1 MATAWRTPAFPI
13 SVACNRASSMKWR
26 SLRIPIKVS
35 FSSLS
40 SSSSTNGDG
49 EPQMKQLVLYTK
61 QGCCLC
67 EGLKE
72 KLDVAFSLSGTHSLH
87 NVRLLVSFSRLRRL
101 SPPLFFQVF
110 KLMPYF
116 ITDERHRYEFG
127 LGEIVPIRDSRTC
140 QGSSGWHR
148 GKSVI

>member
-87 NVRLLVSFSRLRRL
+87 NVRLLTRDIATNSDWEKLYRYEIPVLARVLPDGTEETLPRL
-101 SPPLFFQVF
+101 SPRLGVEIIQKKIASIF
-110 KLMPYF
+110 K
-116 ITDERHRYEFG
+116 D
-127 LGEIVPIRDSRTC
+127 
-140 QGSSGWHR
+140 
-148 GKSVI
+148 